1 MRYLSQTSLNAQ
13 DASASANGPTID
25 SSELLYM
32 SVQIVAT
39 GSPTGVVKIQGSN
52 DPGNSLSNTV
62 PTNWTD
68 LTSKSKTLTTSGAF
82 MIEMF
87 QPAYRWMRVVY
98 TAGGTGTVTVNIF
111 AQGA

>member
-13 DASASANGPTID
+13 DASASANGPVID

-39 GSPTGVVKIQGSN
+39 GSPTGTVKIQGSN
-52 DPGNSLSNTV
+52 DPGNSMSLTV

-82 MIEMF
+82 MIETF
-87 QPAYRWMRVVY
+87 QPTYRWVRVVY
-98 TAGGTGTVTVNIF
+98 TAGGTGAVTVNVF

>member
-1 MRYLSQTSLNAQ
+1 MRYLSQTALNAQ

-39 GSPTGVVKIQGSN
+39 GSPTGTVKVQGSN
-52 DPGNSLSNTV
+52 DPGNSISNTV
-62 PTNWTD
+62 PTNWVD
-68 LTSKSKTLTTSGAF
+68 LSSKSKTLTTSGAF
-82 MIEMF
+82 MIEAF
-87 QPAYRWMRVVY
+87 NPCYRWMRVTY
-98 TAGGTGTVTVNIF
+98 TAGGTGAVTVNVF